1 MNKALFA
8 SIGAAAAL
16 VSVTAAADPA
26 FTANKPQVGIDLGY
40 GIYAGDENGDVN
52 PYGLGFGVRGGY
64 TLDFGLYV
72 GAAFHYY
79 LGFTEKVELPG
90 IATFEVSGNIYK
102 FGAELG
108 YDVGLGPQFVLRPKL
123 GIGYGTLAVSSSGA
137 GQSDSEG
144 ALAITPGLQALYS
157 LGQAFLSA
165 DVGYNLLS
173 LKPDGAQESSNSSG
187 VLLGVG
193 AGITF

>member
-123 GIGYGTLAVSSSGA
+123 GIGYGIATVEAEGSSS
-137 GQSDSEG
+137 SEG
-144 ALAITPGLQALYS
+144 GLAFTPGLQGLYS

-165 DVGYNLLS
+165 DVRYNIFNI
-173 LKPDGAQESSNSSG
+173 KPDGAPESADMSG
-187 VLLGVG
+187 LLLGIG

>member
-1 MNKALFA
+1 M
-8 SIGAAAAL
+8 
-16 VSVTAAADPA
+16 
-26 FTANKPQVGIDLGY
+26 GIDLGY
-40 GIYAGDENGDVN
+40 GIYTGEGSDEEGSVN
-52 PYGLGFGVRGGY
+52 PYGLGFGASGGY

-123 GIGYGTLAVSSSGA
+123 GIGYGTLAVFE
-137 GQSDSEG
+137 QRRR
-144 ALAITPGLQALYS
+144 T
-157 LGQAFLSA
+157 
-165 DVGYNLLS
+165 
-173 LKPDGAQESSNSSG
+173 K
-187 VLLGVG
+187 
-193 AGITF
+193 